1 MLEEERRSRV
11 RVERIGEGEEDWA
24 VGWENGGGKAEAQ
37 ERKRR
42 KGGGGRERGALT
54 AGPCPRHAWQHA
66 RHGTQKPHDAGAR
79 PRPSPTGTWHAR

>member
-37 ERKRR
+37 AQLRL
-42 KGGGGRERGALT
+42 GRVR
-54 AGPCPRHAWQHA
+54 AWV
-66 RHGTQKPHDAGAR
+66 GLLVAGAELWLLLK
-79 PRPSPTGTWHAR
+79 PRRSIALFGCSPAFPIVL